1 VGKLNEQYYEHYG
14 ASRERFVPVR
24 HFVDN
29 DWFGERADAERSS
42 AAARHRDWNIES
54 GRMVL
59 LFAGKFIDK
68 KQPMSAIRALEKTLA
83 SRSDVHLVMVGDG
96 PLREECERYAV
107 SRNLPVTFAGFQNQ
121 ASMPGAYAAADVL
134 VVPSSHDETWGLV
147 VNEAMASGL
156 PAIVSDQVGCAP
168 DLVIPGETGFVFHAG
183 DDDALAASINAYAA
197 NREMFREHG
206 AAARSRVQA
215 YSLTSA
221 VQGTI
226 DAARRFAA

>member
-1 VGKLNEQYYEHYG
+1 
-14 ASRERFVPVR
+14 
-24 HFVDN
+24 
-29 DWFGERADAERSS
+29 
-42 AAARHRDWNIES
+42 
-54 GRMVL
+54 
-59 LFAGKFIDK
+59 
-68 KQPMSAIRALEKTLA
+68 
-83 SRSDVHLVMVGDG
+83 
-96 PLREECERYAV
+96 
-107 SRNLPVTFAGFQNQ
+107 
-121 ASMPGAYAAADVL
+121 MPGAYAAADVL

-183 DDDALAASINAYAA
+183 DDDALAASISAYAA
-197 NREMFREHG
+197 NRQMLREHG
-206 AAARSRVQA
+206 DAARSRVQA